1 MLYLHNVVVDADKF
15 YQFLESKLDQ
25 IKTDLLATKS
35 HRTYV
40 DVKLARAETNPDCV
54 ALKLLYTFQHR
65 PYIHEETYTISIFRR
80 IKTQSDSY
88 QKLNQFGVDGVE
100 FFTMQ
105 DLINERIIRTEDLV
119 YVLLFDDENLDHGF
133 SELSIKGIFT
143 NFDQATRHIKDLA
156 DKRYSII
163 ATYLNQ
169 LEDISI

>member
-1 MLYLHNVVVDADKF
+1 MLYLYNVIVDVDKF
-15 YQFLESKLDQ
+15 CKFLESKLDQ
-25 IKTDLLATKS
+25 IRSELIATDS

-40 DVKLARAETNPDCV
+40 DAKLVRADSNPDCA
-54 ALKLLYTFQHR
+54 ALKLLYTLQNK
-65 PYIHEETYTISIFRR
+65 PYIHEETYPIAIFRR
-80 IKTQSDSY
+80 IRTHSDSY
-88 QKLNQFGVDGVE
+88 LKLNQFGKDGVE

-119 YVLLFDDENLDHGF
+119 YVLLFDDEDRDHGF

-143 NFDQATRHIKDLA
+143 DFDLATKHIKDLA
-156 DKRYSII
+156 DKRYSIV

>member
-1 MLYLHNVVVDADKF
+1 MLYLYNVVVDVDKF
-15 YQFLESKLDQ
+15 YRFLESKIDQ
-25 IKTDLLATKS
+25 IKSDLIATKS

-40 DVKLARAETNPDCV
+40 DAKLVRADSNPDCA
-54 ALKLLYTFQHR
+54 ALKLLYTFQNK
-65 PYIHEETYTISIFRR
+65 PYIHEDTYTISIFRR
-80 IKTQSDSY
+80 IKMKSDSY
-88 QKLNQFGVDGVE
+88 QKLNQFGLDGVE

-119 YVLLFDDENLDHGF
+119 YVLIFDDEDRDHEF

-143 NFDQATRHIKDLA
+143 EFNLATKHVKDLA
-156 DKRYSII
+156 DKRYSIV